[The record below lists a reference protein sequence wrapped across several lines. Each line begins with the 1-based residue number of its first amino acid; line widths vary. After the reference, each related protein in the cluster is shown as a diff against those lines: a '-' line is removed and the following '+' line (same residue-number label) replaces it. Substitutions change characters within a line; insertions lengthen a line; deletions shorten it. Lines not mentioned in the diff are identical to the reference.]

1 MHKPSV
7 AKTPTV
13 KTASIMLP
21 STESGLPLDG
31 RKPKYSQSLAV
42 QVTIITVDQKL
53 VRALR
58 LSHSSAPRQA
68 LCSPCRTG
76 RPFGLATRDEGEAS
90 SPCFTA
96 SATTLPM
103 PCEGVGAR

>member
-42 QVTIITVDQKL
+42 QVTIITVETSRTYDEICGTQFNRHFTRSTRKTPE
-53 VRALR
+53 
-58 LSHSSAPRQA
+58 HPR
-68 LCSPCRTG
+68 SPN
-76 RPFGLATRDEGEAS
+76 S
-90 SPCFTA
+90 
-96 SATTLPM
+96 
-103 PCEGVGAR
+103 